1 MTNTVFFARN
11 DWTAISQEKKNQ
23 HMKKIGVDTVLRYI
37 VNLGI
42 QIRWTNIL
50 KKNCYVIFFT
60 IKNSYVYVTR
70 CTSFIQMHLIDG
82 IYYLLFVRQECD
94 KNFLDINYLL

>member
-1 MTNTVFFARN
+1 MTIQFFFTRN
-11 DWTAISQEKKNQ
+11 DWTAISQEKKPTHEKDWCRHDIEIYSQ
-23 HMKKIGVDTVLRYI
+23 SRHSDQMDEY
-37 VNLGI
+37 
-42 QIRWTNIL
+42 L

>member
-1 MTNTVFFARN
+1 MTNTVFFFTRN
-11 DWTAISQEKKNQ
+11 DWTAISQEKKPTHEKDWCRHGIEIYSQ
-23 HMKKIGVDTVLRYI
+23 SRHSDQMDEYLKKI
-37 VNLGI
+37 
-42 QIRWTNIL
+42 
-50 KKNCYVIFFT
+50 CYVIFFT